1 MSSEFLWQP
10 VSALSGRLMGPASKQ
25 PLKLPTTKNDLAATQ
40 ELPDPFLSAFSR
52 SFSSNDVWINYRHCR
67 HSNRNHLKYW
77 PMQSSS
83 RAQLENSTVFESDR
97 KKLDKGCKWKSLAW
111 RSMQCKASWKMNWN
125 AMMMCIGAGIRVG
138 LPPHSDSHP
147 TVRDKGRAVHGGP
160 ATLSSLNTFTVS
172 ISRFQLH
179 SKYWSQASL
188 SSMINRLL
196 GCFHLKEFQF
206 NR

>member
-1 MSSEFLWQP
+1 MARHSDINSDSRAVQPSLNVHTESTEGSSRNHATEQNTFGTQIMFLSQKNLWTRGAKASKATP
-10 VSALSGRLMGPASKQ
+10 TWFPTLPEAPRLPLPPSKQ

-83 RAQLENSTVFESDR
+83 RAQLESSTVFESDR

-111 RSMQCKASWKMNWN
+111 RSMQCKAS
-125 AMMMCIGAGIRVG
+125 
-138 LPPHSDSHP
+138 
-147 TVRDKGRAVHGGP
+147 
-160 ATLSSLNTFTVS
+160 
-172 ISRFQLH
+172 
-179 SKYWSQASL
+179 
-188 SSMINRLL
+188 
-196 GCFHLKEFQF
+196 
-206 NR
+206 